1 MQMDVSRMAPM
12 LSKALLGSI
21 IPVHGDLM
29 LRIRA
34 LMKTMPSVTNGKP
47 RDTVSALPM
56 LLSQCTLS
64 TERHSVEVS
73 GLRNE

>member
-1 MQMDVSRMAPM
+1 
-12 LSKALLGSI
+12 
-21 IPVHGDLM
+21 M